1 MSVLIKGM
9 KMPKNCTICRFC
21 VPEADPE
28 NGEMCMATGKYVPPC
43 NTERREDCPL
53 VEVPTPHGRLIDIE
67 TLKDDMAVLLERN
80 GKLIDE
86 WLAYRVE
93 DTIDDQATIIE
104 AEEVEA

>member
-1 MSVLIKGM
+1 MSILIKGM
-9 KMPKNCTICRFC
+9 KMPRDCEECRFSE
-21 VPEADPE
+21 VID
-28 NGEMCMATGKYVPPC
+28 GLGCMVTHYLIL
-43 NTERREDCPL
+43 RRHGQDKPKWCPL
-53 VEVPTPHGRLIDIE
+53 IEVPTPHGRLIDIE